1 MAQSKVDKG
10 VIRAWV
16 DSGEPRMRTIVRVA
30 DEWGLTH
37 VEASRLVHEV
47 LAEVVSTVGDID
59 RQEFLAQQMTR
70 LEALAVKAQ
79 DEGQLSVALNAF
91 KEMHLLI
98 GLHTQR

>member
-1 MAQSKVDKG
+1 MTQSRVDKG

-37 VEASRLVHEV
+37 AEASRLVHEV

-98 GLHTQR
+98 GLHVQR

>member
-1 MAQSKVDKG
+1 MTQSRVDKG

-37 VEASRLVHEV
+37 AEASRLVHEV

-79 DEGQLSVALNAF
+79 DEGHLGVALSAF

-98 GLHTQR
+98 GLHAQR

>member
-37 VEASRLVHEV
+37 AEASHLVHQV
-47 LAEVVSTVGDID
+47 LTEVVDTVGGID

-91 KEMHLLI
+91 KEMHALI
-98 GLHTQR
+98 GLHVQR

>member
-1 MAQSKVDKG
+1 MAKSKVDKG

-30 DEWGLTH
+30 DEWGLSH
-37 VEASRLVHEV
+37 ADASRLVHEV
-47 LAEVVSTVGDID
+47 LGEVVQTVGDID

-79 DEGQLSVALNAF
+79 EEGHLGVALSAF

-98 GLHTQR
+98 GLHAQR

>member
-1 MAQSKVDKG
+1 M
-10 VIRAWV
+10 
-16 DSGEPRMRTIVRVA
+16 
-30 DEWGLTH
+30 
-37 VEASRLVHEV
+37 VHEV

-79 DEGQLSVALNAF
+79 DEGHLGVALSAF

-98 GLHTQR
+98 GLHAQR

>member
-1 MAQSKVDKG
+1 MTQSRVDKG

-30 DEWGLTH
+30 DEWGLAH
-37 VEASRLVHEV
+37 AEASRLVHEV

-79 DEGQLSVALNAF
+79 DEGQLSVALSAF

-98 GLHTQR
+98 GLHGQR